1 MPYIRFVL
9 CALLVVITHAS
20 YAQSNLPF
28 SLDYNQKNE
37 FTDFLQPK
45 SKIISEVRDAFLAK
59 SWIKLRKLIAQGYE
73 KSISIRDLQQLSKD
87 LKNQPLKN
95 ALISFSNIA
104 KLKDTKL
111 SKKEILL
118 FTLFIETELKNFTKK
133 NDNYID
139 RKKSGLSKVVEFD
152 PVTTL
157 AFIHLGTKIG
167 EGHQKIVTKSI
178 LYRLENPEIVANCQ
192 TSSYINREV
201 NLMKRLRRKPGL
213 VESYAFTQHRRGNKT
228 FTSIF
233 TKLYNAGS
241 LQLVFEKHMRFSLK
255 EKIGIAL
262 NIMKGI
268 NVLHKKHIIHRDLG
282 ARNYFVNI
290 DKNKEGKREIT
301 AVVAD
306 FGRSHYF
313 SDITKDKSVQGN
325 KYYVAPEGFLQSK
338 LSPKDYTYTDLYAV
352 GLVFYRLMYHKTA
365 PWVNVGMNRNESV
378 SLHDRKNYA
387 LKKLKIFTDKKRD
400 FFHNKRNSLN
410 KAQKFLKVIF
420 QLLHPNPKN
429 RGTAQEHCKTLQDLY
444 KSM

>member
-1 MPYIRFVL
+1 MLYIRLVL
-9 CALLVVITHAS
+9 CALLLVITQPF
-20 YAQSNLPF
+20 YAQNDLPF

-37 FTDFLQPK
+37 FTNFLQPK
-45 SKIISEVRDAFLAK
+45 SGKISEVRDALLSK
-59 SWIKLRKLIAQGYE
+59 SWIKLRKLIAQGYG
-73 KSISIRDLQQLSKD
+73 KSISIRDLQKLSKD

-133 NDNYID
+133 KDNYID
-139 RKKSGLSKVVEFD
+139 RKKSGLSKIVEFD

-157 AFIHLGTKIG
+157 AFIHLGIKIG

-178 LYRLENPEIVANCQ
+178 LYRLKNPRVVANCQ
-192 TSSYINREV
+192 TSSHINREV
-201 NLMKRLRRKPGL
+201 NLMKRLRREPGL
-213 VESYAFTQHRRGNKT
+213 VESYAFTQHRRNNKT

-241 LQLVFEKHMRFSLK
+241 LQLVFEKHIRFTLK
-255 EKIGIAL
+255 ERIEMAL

-290 DKNKEGKREIT
+290 DKGKDGKRKIT
-301 AVVAD
+301 PVVAD

-313 SDITKDKSVQGN
+313 SGLSKDSSVQGN
-325 KYYVAPEGFLQSK
+325 KYYMAPEGFFPEK
-338 LSPKDYTYTDLYAV
+338 MSPKDYTYTDLYAV

-387 LKKLKIFTDKKRD
+387 LKKLKIFTDKKREFLHD
-400 FFHNKRNSLN
+400 KRHSLN
-410 KAQKFLKVIF
+410 KAQKFLKVVF
-420 QLLHPNPKN
+420 QLLHPDPKK